1 MRKIMMT
8 IAGALLLGVT
18 AVNAQTD
25 TTQRQRTNQPPGE
38 VNQLPQSQQQQQQ
51 SMYRTQDRV
60 TVPAD
65 QVPSSLRQTL
75 QGSQYKGWETVPLYQ
90 DRVSQEYYFELPDA
104 NGTTRR
110 MHRFDRNGK
119 AISGSNSNGALTPG
133 TTPTNVDPKP
143 ETRPQNK

>member
-1 MRKIMMT
+1 MRKILMT
-8 IAGALLLGVT
+8 IAGALVLGVT
-18 AVNAQTD
+18 AVNAQSD
-25 TTQRQRTNQPPGE
+25 TTQRQRNQPPGE
-38 VNQLPQSQQQQQQ
+38 VTPLPQTPQQQQQ

-60 TVPAD
+60 TVPTD

-90 DRVSQEYYFELPDA
+90 DRVSQEYYFEIPDA

-119 AISGSNSNGALTPG
+119 DLSGSKSNATGVNPG
-133 TTPTNVDPKP
+133 TSPSGTDPKP
-143 ETRPQNK
+143 ETKPQN